1 MGSDMRLSGGDLGG
15 GGGGGG
21 VGGGGCGQIL
31 CLLISLTLV
40 SRARAQLDILAQKVI
55 KISSSRNGS
64 KWVVKD
70 LKIVLVIRNILNED
84 IPP

>member
-1 MGSDMRLSGGDLGG
+1 MGSDMRLSGGDL
-15 GGGGGG
+15 
-21 VGGGGCGQIL
+21 GGGGCGQIL

-55 KISSSRNGS
+55 QILSSQNG
-64 KWVVKD
+64 KNWVEKE
-70 LKIVLVIRNILNED
+70 LKIVLVIRNIFNGD

>member
-1 MGSDMRLSGGDLGG
+1 MRLSGGDLGG

-55 KISSSRNGS
+55 QILSSRNGS
-64 KWVVKD
+64 
-70 LKIVLVIRNILNED
+70 
-84 IPP
+84 